1 MNMPVNSQPV
11 VKKKHVRFASME
23 DEDDNVDDQ
32 EEDTLFDKRK
42 DARKGLRS
50 MIKSNVNKT
59 LASAGL
65 DGVKI
70 ISGGRRAND
79 PGACGRWMVSL
90 TLCASFLGLGMC
102 ISVLGPTL
110 EDLAINVNKNIS
122 NISYIFVGRSAG
134 YIGGSLVGGLLFDC
148 MNPHLLL
155 GFSMLVTAFGMI
167 AIPFCKKA
175 LFLTGLMSCVGVSMG
190 FLDTGGNVLILSI
203 WGSESGPHMQAL
215 HFSFAAGAFFSPI
228 IAKLLFGKYHGSRT
242 LPGGGDNITA
252 ELSSSSASSA
262 TIITDKVAETLD
274 SMLHLSPVSGGG
286 EGFHSLYAYFV
297 IAALLLLISLAF
309 VILYSC
315 GTPTQPDRSH
325 PSPSDELL
333 AARHHVALV
342 CLLAVFFFWYVGAE
356 VTYGSFIFT
365 YAKEY
370 AGMAQAQAAG
380 LNALFWG
387 TFAATRG
394 LAIFFAACMRPGT
407 MILLSLVGCTFSSL
421 LLVLFSRSGPALWSC
436 TALYGASMATVF
448 PSGLSWLEQYTLV
461 TGRSAAVFVVGAA
474 LGEMVLPAALGF
486 LLGKPNLQKYPLVML
501 LALGSA
507 TITSILFPVMYKL
520 AAAPTSSAMG
530 KRPRTRG
537 READDEYRQALLDSG
552 ADDEEEEE
560 EEEEEQ
566 EDNIDDGNEA
576 DNWNDADFEV
586 IEMDD
591 ANLMSSPSRA
601 AAGTLVSA
609 SVSASPP
616 DVTVNS
622 SAAAAA
628 PAPSR
633 SPLRLPTLA
642 ESPSKYA
649 ESSPRQKQLLAMD
662 REKND

>member
-1 MNMPVNSQPV
+1 MKTITTT
-11 VKKKHVRFASME
+11 KKRI
-23 DEDDNVDDQ
+23 
-32 EEDTLFDKRK
+32 LFDKRK
-42 DARKGLRS
+42 EVRKGLRS
-50 MIKSNVNKT
+50 MIRS
-59 LASAGL
+59 
-65 DGVKI
+65 
-70 ISGGRRAND
+70 GRRTND
-79 PGACGRWMVSL
+79 PGACGRWMVTL

-134 YIGGSLVGGLLFDC
+134 YIGGSLVGGPLFDC
-148 MNPHLLL
+148 MNPYLLL
-155 GFSMLVTAFGMI
+155 GFSMLGTAFGMI

-203 WGSESGPHMQAL
+203 WGSQAGPHMQAL
-215 HFSFAAGAFFSPI
+215 HFSFAAGAFISPI
-228 IAKLLFGKYHGSRT
+228 IAKLLFGKYQGSST

-252 ELSSSSASSA
+252 ELSSSAASSASSA

-274 SMLHLSPVSGGG
+274 SMRD

-297 IAALLLLISLAF
+297 IGALLLLISLAF
-309 VILYSC
+309 AILYSC

-325 PSPSDELL
+325 PSPSGELL
-333 AARHHVALV
+333 AARHHTALV

-421 LLVLFSRSGPALWSC
+421 LLVLFSRSGSALWSC

-448 PSGLSWLEQYTLV
+448 PSGLSWLEQYTRV

-474 LGEMVLPAALGF
+474 LGEMALPAVLGF

-501 LALGSA
+501 LELVSA

-520 AAAPTSSAMG
+520 AAAP
-530 KRPRTRG
+530 
-537 READDEYRQALLDSG
+537 
-552 ADDEEEEE
+552 
-560 EEEEEQ
+560 
-566 EDNIDDGNEA
+566 
-576 DNWNDADFEV
+576 
-586 IEMDD
+586 
-591 ANLMSSPSRA
+591 
-601 AAGTLVSA
+601 
-609 SVSASPP
+609 
-616 DVTVNS
+616 
-622 SAAAAA
+622 
-628 PAPSR
+628 
-633 SPLRLPTLA
+633 
-642 ESPSKYA
+642 
-649 ESSPRQKQLLAMD
+649 
-662 REKND
+662 